1 MGVADEVDNYS
12 HSGAELD
19 KGNAQT
25 TRHSALCN
33 ITRYV
38 LSLGVFIS

>member
-1 MGVADEVDNYS
+1 VADEVDNYS

-25 TRHSALCN
+25 TR
-33 ITRYV
+33 
-38 LSLGVFIS
+38 